1 MLSNIFECGREI
13 IWLTAD
19 WRCCLIAFVCF
30 SLWNKKTQTLGV
42 LVKHFGRL
50 VIHKKLSKE
59 NIYEVFWFRETGL
72 KPYRYVRTDFADQYF
87 RRHRWLVRGKF
98 SWENQT
104 YMLLII
110 TDMSGL
116 TVSLCKNIKNFV
128 RSESHIN
135 IRTQCVIMTLAGDR
149 DGGLPLMTFWNS
161 EKLSNL
167 KVQLW

>member
-1 MLSNIFECGREI
+1 MLSNISECGREI

-19 WRCCLIAFVCF
+19 WRWGLIAFVCF
-30 SLWNKKTQTLGV
+30 SLWNKKTQTLEV
-42 LVKHFGRL
+42 LVKYFGRL
-50 VIHKKLSKE
+50 LVHKKLSKL

-135 IRTQCVIMTLAGDR
+135 FRTQCVIMTLAGGR
-149 DGGLPLMTFWNS
+149 DAGYH
-161 EKLSNL
+161 
-167 KVQLW
+167 

>member
-1 MLSNIFECGREI
+1 MLSNISECGREI

-19 WRCCLIAFVCF
+19 WRWGLIAFVCF
-30 SLWNKKTQTLGV
+30 SLWNKKTQTLEV

-50 VIHKKLSKE
+50 LVHKKLSKL
-59 NIYEVFWFRETGL
+59 NIYEVFWFRGTGL

-135 IRTQCVIMTLAGDR
+135 FRTQCVIMTLAGGR
-149 DGGLPLMTFWNS
+149 DAGYH
-161 EKLSNL
+161 
-167 KVQLW
+167 